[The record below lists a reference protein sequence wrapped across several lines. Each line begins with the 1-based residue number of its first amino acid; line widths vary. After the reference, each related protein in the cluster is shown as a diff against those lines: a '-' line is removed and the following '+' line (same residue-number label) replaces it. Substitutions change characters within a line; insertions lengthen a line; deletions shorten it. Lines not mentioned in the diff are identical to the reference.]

1 MTMNESDKESL
12 IQRFVQAY
20 NDFDIDG
27 MVALMH
33 PDCKFQN
40 VSGGEVSASAAGLQ
54 QFRELAERSK
64 ALFSSRHQMI
74 TAYHHHG
81 ETVSVDIVYE
91 GVLREDIPNGLKAG
105 EVVRLKGRSDFQF
118 RDGLIHSLID
128 YS

>member
-1 MTMNESDKESL
+1 MNESDKENL

-33 PDCKFQN
+33 PDCIFQN
-40 VSGGEVSASAAGLQ
+40 VSGGEVSASATGVQ
-54 QFRELAERSK
+54 EFRDLAERSK
-64 ALFSSRHQMI
+64 KLFSSRRQTI

-81 ETVSVDIVYE
+81 ETVSVEIDYE

-105 EVVRLKGRSDFQF
+105 EIVKLKGKSDFQF
-118 RDGLIHSLID
+118 RDGLIHSLTD

>member
-1 MTMNESDKESL
+1 MNESDKEKL

-33 PDCKFQN
+33 PDCMFRN
-40 VSGGEVSASAAGLQ
+40 VSGGEVSASATGVQ
-54 QFRELAERSK
+54 QFRELAERSQE
-64 ALFSSRHQMI
+64 LFSSRHQTI

-81 ETVSVDIVYE
+81 ETMSVEVDYE

-105 EVVRLKGRSDFQF
+105 ETVKLKGKSDFQF
-118 RDGLIHSLID
+118 RDGLIHSLTD
-128 YS
+128 SS